1 MIYFN
6 LYSRSYCHLCDEMR
20 IALEK
25 LMGEIS
31 YQLSIIDIDQDPALL
46 DLYDELVPV
55 LCARKAPNTGAEEK
69 LCHYF
74 LDPEKVKEFCNE

>member
-1 MIYFN
+1 
-6 LYSRSYCHLCDEMR
+6 MR

-25 LMGEIS
+25 MLGDFPF
-31 YQLSIIDIDQDPALL
+31 QLSILDIDQDPELL

-55 LCARKAPNTGAEEK
+55 LFATKSANTGVGEK

-74 LDPEKVKEFCNE
+74 LDTEKVKGFCYE